1 MHTPVLLQQTLEA
14 LEVKKGRKYIDATFG
29 LGGHTKEIIASGG
42 EVMGI
47 EWDQDSFAKRTSELE
62 NSKLKIENLKL
73 VLGNFAD
80 IAQLAT
86 ENNFTPVAGVL
97 FDLGLSMWQ
106 IRESG
111 KGFSYDLDD
120 EPLDMRINDASSTTA
135 AEIIT
140 SYSEDQLYETFTQN
154 AEELNSRA
162 IAHALVQSR
171 RIAPITTV
179 GQLKDVIEKVKKDNA
194 TTARIFQALR
204 IEVNNE
210 IENITK
216 GLDGA
221 LSILESDG
229 RIVMITFH
237 PSEDRIVKKW
247 IRAHGAT
254 VKAQK
259 NAIRAKN
266 GQRFE
271 RSALL
276 RIIKHA

>member
-1 MHTPVLLQQTLEA
+1 MHTPVLLQQTIEA

-29 LGGHTKEIIASGG
+29 LGGHTKEILAAGG

-47 EWDQDSFAKRTSELE
+47 EWDAQSLE
-62 NSKLKIENLKL
+62 QRRKEFTNSKVKL
-73 VLGNFAD
+73 VRGNFAD
-80 IAQLAT
+80 IAELAT
-86 ENNFTPVAGVL
+86 ANQFQPVGGIL

-120 EPLDMRINDASSTTA
+120 EPLDMRISDASSITA
-135 AEIIT
+135 ADIIT

-171 RIAPITTV
+171 RIAPIHTV
-179 GQLKDVIEKVKKDNA
+179 GQLKDVIEQVKKDNA

-210 IENITK
+210 IENVTK

-221 LSILESDG
+221 LSILDSDG

-237 PSEDRIVKKW
+237 PSEDRIVKGW
-247 IRAHGAT
+247 IRSHAST

-259 NAIRAKN
+259 KAIRAKN

-276 RIIKHA
+276 RVITHA